1 VSAPD
6 LSQILE
12 TLNLGVFAL
21 DAEGLI
27 VYWNRWMENAS
38 GRPSAAALGKSAFG
52 LFPELETPVFRR
64 DLKSVLSFG
73 NFAYFSQKVHGRLL
87 NLSAPAGSPA
97 GFERMEQ
104 SCVMGPIREGG
115 KVAYAY
121 VVVEDVTEVVARE
134 RRLSE
139 LAMKDVL
146 TSAYNRRYFDRR
158 LAEELERCRR
168 YGRALGLVMLDIDF
182 FKNVN
187 DRYGHQFGDAALCA
201 AVSRWTKSLRA
212 SDLVARY
219 GGEEFCVLL
228 PEANREE
235 SLALAERLR
244 ASIACA
250 DVSYRELCARITVSA
265 GVAFFREGDS
275 PDDILRRSDEA
286 LYRAKAAGRDRVEAS
301 H

>member
-1 VSAPD
+1 MSFPD

-12 TLNLGVFAL
+12 TLNLGIFAL
-21 DAEGLI
+21 DAEGCI
-27 VYWNRWMENAS
+27 VYWNRWIENAS
-38 GRPSAAALGKSAFG
+38 SLPSSETLGKSAFV
-52 LFPELETPVFRR
+52 LFPELDTPVFRR
-64 DLKSVLSFG
+64 NLQSVLSFG
-73 NFAYFSQKVHGRLL
+73 NFAYFSQKVHGHLI
-87 NLSAPAGSPA
+87 NLPALQGSPA
-97 GFERMEQ
+97 GFDRMEQ
-104 SCVMGPIREGG
+104 RCVMGPIREGG
-115 KVAYAY
+115 KLAYAY
-121 VVVEDVTEVVARE
+121 VMVEDVTEIVAKE
-134 RRLSE
+134 RLLSE

-158 LAEELERCRR
+158 LAEELERCKR
-168 YGRALGLVMLDIDF
+168 YGRALGLIMLDIDQ

-212 SDLVARY
+212 CDLVARY

-228 PEANREE
+228 PEASPAE

-244 ASIACA
+244 VSIAST

-265 GVAFFREGDS
+265 GVAFFREGDG

-286 LYRAKAAGRDRVEAS
+286 LYRAKAAGRNRIEAS
-301 H
+301 P

>member
-87 NLSAPAGSPA
+87 DLPTPAGSPA

-104 SCVMGPIREGG
+104 RCVMGPIREGG

-134 RRLSE
+134 RLLSE

-168 YGRALGLVMLDIDF
+168 YGRDLGLVMLDIDY

-201 AVSRWTKSLRA
+201 AVTRWTKSLRA

-244 ASIACA
+244 SSIAST

-265 GVAFFREGDS
+265 GVAFFREDDS

-301 H
+301 R